1 VDPGRGVAVPKSP
14 VASFFRATW
23 DDKNLYLAVI
33 VRDRS
38 PSSPFG
44 HDDVDPHVWSNASG
58 IEVMLQ
64 PGDPHDNRDYY
75 ELQIDVNGAVWDTH
89 FDDYMDPVTGQGEQ
103 KRFGHQEWQSHVERA
118 VYKKWRDFYS
128 VELALPW
135 SSLGPARVTVPPHA
149 HDVWRMNVYAFR
161 DGQRQSLAW
170 SPLRGRGNFHKSER
184 FGRVELGE

>member
-1 VDPGRGVAVPKSP
+1 VDPGNGGPLTSSP

-23 DDKNLYLAVI
+23 DDHNLYLGI
-33 VRDRS
+33 VVHDRS

-44 HDDVDPHVWSNASG
+44 RDDVDPHVWAKASG

-75 ELQIDVNGAVWDTH
+75 ELQVDVNGAVWDTR
-89 FDDYMDPVTGQGEQ
+89 FDDYMQPVTGQGAD
-103 KRFGHQEWQSHVERA
+103 KRFGHQEWQAHLERA
-118 VYKKWRDFYS
+118 VYKKWRDFYA

-135 SSLGPARVTVPPHA
+135 ASLGPARVAVPPHP
-149 HDVWRMNVYAFR
+149 HDVWRMNVYTFR
-161 DGQRQSLAW
+161 DGQRHAVAW

-184 FGRVELGE
+184 FGRIELAE